1 MDILGI
7 TWTNPFASRESKE
20 LKKPTAEEIA
30 ATKEEL
36 TKKSAAGK
44 REDARRAEIAPAQ
57 IAIAEKTGSYKYDS
71 YQYPLQLD
79 GPDQR
84 FKHWVTFF
92 INVNTVSA
100 TAEGTIGV
108 DIQTPGSQAVE
119 VGGQQLQ
126 QVGQKLQAIE
136 PTKDDS
142 RVVVA
147 GKLTAGAVGMGVS
160 AIGSLFK
167 GKKTRRTTTAIR
179 LYMPSTLSQS
189 FKQDYFS
196 VSVTEAGG
204 LPLAASQLGASAI
217 EGVLAGNMDK
227 VIKSL
232 SDISKSSSVQTE
244 LAKTLADKMGSSLG
258 FGKGVGDL
266 IMQGSGSAVN
276 PNEEVLYKQPQ
287 FRHHAFTFDFYP
299 RSETESQNVR
309 NIIRR
314 FKMHAAPELKSGA
327 GTRYFITPS
336 QFEIEFSINDGKPQD
351 ECRIGKVGLC
361 VLDDI
366 TLDYAPDE
374 FSVYY
379 DDSPTHIRMQLSFKE
394 IEYITRDMIAN
405 KGF

>member
-1 MDILGI
+1 MASNINGYSGI
-7 TWTNPFASRESKE
+7 PGG
-20 LKKPTAEEIA
+20 KPNMAGANEIQ

-36 TKKSAAGK
+36 TKKTAAGQ
-44 REDARRAEIAPAQ
+44 RADAMRAEIAPAQ
-57 IAIAEKTGSYKYDS
+57 IEIAEKTGSYKYDS

-100 TAEGTIGV
+100 TAESTVGQN
-108 DIQTPGSQAVE
+108 IQTSGSQTVE
-119 VGGQQLQ
+119 GVRQVIQ
-126 QVGQKLQAIE
+126 QVGNELQTIK
-136 PTKDDS
+136 PTNNDS
-142 RVVVA
+142 GVVVA
-147 GKLTAGAVGMGVS
+147 GKLAAGAVGMGVS

-217 EGVLAGNMDK
+217 EGLLAGDMTR
-227 VIKSL
+227 IGKSL
-232 SDISKSSSVQTE
+232 SDVSKSSSSSVQAE

>member
-1 MDILGI
+1 
-7 TWTNPFASRESKE
+7 
-20 LKKPTAEEIA
+20 
-30 ATKEEL
+30 
-36 TKKSAAGK
+36 
-44 REDARRAEIAPAQ
+44 
-57 IAIAEKTGSYKYDS
+57 
-71 YQYPLQLD
+71 
-79 GPDQR
+79 
-84 FKHWVTFF
+84 
-92 INVNTVSA
+92 
-100 TAEGTIGV
+100 
-108 DIQTPGSQAVE
+108 
-119 VGGQQLQ
+119 
-126 QVGQKLQAIE
+126 
-136 PTKDDS
+136 
-142 RVVVA
+142 
-147 GKLTAGAVGMGVS
+147 
-160 AIGSLFK
+160 
-167 GKKTRRTTTAIR
+167 
-179 LYMPSTLSQS
+179 
-189 FKQDYFS
+189 
-196 VSVTEAGG
+196 
-204 LPLAASQLGASAI
+204 
-217 EGVLAGNMDK
+217 
-227 VIKSL
+227 
-232 SDISKSSSVQTE
+232 
-244 LAKTLADKMGSSLG
+244 
-258 FGKGVGDL
+258 
-266 IMQGSGSAVN
+266 MQGSGSAVN